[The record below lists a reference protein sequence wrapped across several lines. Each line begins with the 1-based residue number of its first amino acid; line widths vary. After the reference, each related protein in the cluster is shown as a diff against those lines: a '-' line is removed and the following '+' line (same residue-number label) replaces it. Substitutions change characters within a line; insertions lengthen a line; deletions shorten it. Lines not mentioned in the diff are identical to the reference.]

1 MIANLKIVVKTFAKI
16 TKTLF
21 AGLSATIMETRR
33 KPILILHLE
42 AKYTKEGLQKSTMA
56 KSKRSIF

>member
-21 AGLSATIMETRR
+21 AGLSATIMDTGRALRERR
-33 KPILILHLE
+33 DK
-42 AKYTKEGLQKSTMA
+42 QS
-56 KSKRSIF
+56 